1 MAKHIVDVVYEFT
14 IYKASHDFYEKH
26 KKELNDIE
34 SGGELT
40 DFLLKNAENPS
51 DVNYYDYYNE
61 NLYDYFEGLTRFNRF
76 PFNRIPFRGRVDE
89 CVAKVYF
96 GQNEDKYVI
105 KKCET
110 FIFDTKDI
118 EDMESVEDAFYSL
131 FDSGNNSCRSRVF
144 QDIGQ
149 AEIVAIPENTKLIV
163 VSHRTDD

>member
-40 DFLLKNAENPS
+40 DFLLKNAENTS
-51 DVNYYDYYNE
+51 DVNYYDYYRE
-61 NLYDYFEGLTRFNRF
+61 NLYDYFEDLTR
-76 PFNRIPFRGRVDE
+76 FNRIPFRGRMDE
-89 CVAKVYF
+89 CIAKVYF

-105 KKCET
+105 KKCVT
-110 FIFDTKDI
+110 FIFDKKDI
-118 EDMESVEDAFYSL
+118 EDIEKHRGRFYSL
-131 FDSGNNSCRSRVF
+131 FDSGNDSCRSRVF

-149 AEIVAIPENTKLIV
+149 AEIVAIPDNTHLIV

>member
-14 IYKASHDFYEKH
+14 IYKASRDFYEKH
-26 KKELNDIE
+26 IKELNDIE
-34 SGGELT
+34 TGGELT

-61 NLYDYFEGLTRFNRF
+61 NLYDYFEELTGFNK
-76 PFNRIPFRGRVDE
+76 IPFRCRVDE
-89 CVAKVYF
+89 CLAKIYL
-96 GQNEDKYVI
+96 GQNKDKYVI
-105 KKCET
+105 KKCVT
-110 FIFDTKDI
+110 FIFDTEYI
-118 EDMESVEDAFYSL
+118 EYIENVEDAFYSL
-131 FDSGNNSCRSRVF
+131 FDSGNDSCRSRVF

>member
-34 SGGELT
+34 NGGELT
-40 DFLLKNAENPS
+40 GFLLKNAENTS
-51 DVNYYDYYNE
+51 DVNYYDYYRE
-61 NLYDYFEGLTRFNRF
+61 NLYDYFEDLTR
-76 PFNRIPFRGRVDE
+76 FNRIPFRGRMDE
-89 CVAKVYF
+89 CIAKVYF

-105 KKCET
+105 KKYVT

-118 EDMESVEDAFYSL
+118 EDMENAEDAFYSL
-131 FDSGNNSCRSRVF
+131 FDSGNDSCRSRVF

-149 AEIVAIPENTKLIV
+149 AEVVAIPENTKLIV
-163 VSHRTDD
+163 VSHRTVD

>member
-1 MAKHIVDVVYEFT
+1 MARHIVDVVYEFT

-40 DFLLKNAENPS
+40 GFLLKNAENYS
-51 DVNYYDYYNE
+51 DVNYYDYYRE
-61 NLYDYFEGLTRFNRF
+61 NLYDYFEGLTRLK
-76 PFNRIPFRGRVDE
+76 IPFRGRMDE
-89 CVAKVYF
+89 CIAKVYF

-105 KKCET
+105 KKCVT
-110 FIFDTKDI
+110 FTFDTKDI
-118 EDMESVEDAFYSL
+118 EDIENVEDAFYNL
-131 FDSGNNSCRSRVF
+131 FDSGNDSCRSRVF

-149 AEIVAIPENTKLIV
+149 AEMVAIPENTKLIV

>member
-26 KKELNDIE
+26 QKELNNIE
-34 SGGELT
+34 TGGELT

-51 DVNYYDYYNE
+51 DVDYYDYYNE
-61 NLYDYFEGLTRFNRF
+61 NLYDYFEELTGFNK
-76 PFNRIPFRGRVDE
+76 IPFRCRVDE
-89 CVAKVYF
+89 CLAKIYL
-96 GQNEDKYVI
+96 GQNEDKYVV
-105 KKCET
+105 KKCEIFT
-110 FIFDTKDI
+110 FDTKDI
-118 EDMESVEDAFYSL
+118 EDIENVEDAFYSL
-131 FDSGNNSCRSRVF
+131 FDSGNDSCRSRVF

>member
-40 DFLLKNAENPS
+40 DFLLKNAENTS

-61 NLYDYFEGLTRFNRF
+61 NLYDYFEELTGFNK
-76 PFNRIPFRGRVDE
+76 IPFRCRVDE
-89 CVAKVYF
+89 CLAKIYL
-96 GQNEDKYVI
+96 GQNEDKYVV
-105 KKCET
+105 KKCEIFT
-110 FIFDTKDI
+110 FDTKDI
-118 EDMESVEDAFYSL
+118 EDMENAEDAFYSL
-131 FDSGNNSCRSRVF
+131 FDSGNDSCRSRVF

>member
-40 DFLLKNAENPS
+40 DFLLKNAENTS
-51 DVNYYDYYNE
+51 DVNYYDYYRE
-61 NLYDYFEGLTRFNRF
+61 NLYDYFEDLTR
-76 PFNRIPFRGRVDE
+76 FNRIPFRGRMDE
-89 CVAKVYF
+89 CIAKVYF

-105 KKCET
+105 KKYVT
-110 FIFDTKDI
+110 FIFDIKDI
-118 EDMESVEDAFYSL
+118 EDIENAEDAFYSL
-131 FDSGNNSCRSRVF
+131 FDSGNDSCRSRLF
-144 QDIGQ
+144 QDIRQ